1 MTPRF
6 RCPSRQLFVLTVV
19 SLVGTTSL
27 AESQTSKDAE
37 PADALSEASTVSS
50 RQVRATSTEILR
62 SASELAQT
70 AVSLSS
76 QVSVPSEDESVGS
89 EIWVQK
95 ISLVAKA
102 FRSQLAENSGHL
114 AALEE
119 ALGATSVEQSP
130 PLTKARPEPD
140 LVQPEEMEQGTTS
153 RDDLAVAL
161 AIAKK
166 AVDIETDARKAEV
179 ERRIAAEAEADAL
192 AEEMVAADERIAA
205 LQNAQEA
212 LEVQSAEAQTELDQT
227 HKKLSNVEREYVV
240 LESSFED
247 CRQGFENCNR
257 EKATLDPSNLSGKLK
272 TAEEQLADLLTV
284 REDLSAQVQDA
295 TNTAELCAAILSR
308 SDDRLGPALTEIERL
323 EAALL
328 AEQRKNEAL
337 TAKLAVER

>member
-27 AESQTSKDAE
+27 AESQTSKEAE

-102 FRSQLAENSGHL
+102 FRLKLAENSGHL

-153 RDDLAVAL
+153 RDDLGVAL

-192 AEEMVAADERIAA
+192 AVKMAAANERITA
-205 LQNAQEA
+205 LQEAQGA
-212 LEVQSAEAQTELDQT
+212 LEAQSAEAQTELDQT
-227 HKKLSNVEREYVV
+227 HKKTEQ
-240 LESSFED
+240 
-247 CRQGFENCNR
+247 CRAGICRARKQFRRLPSGF
-257 EKATLDPSNLSGKLK
+257 
-272 TAEEQLADLLTV
+272 
-284 REDLSAQVQDA
+284 
-295 TNTAELCAAILSR
+295 
-308 SDDRLGPALTEIERL
+308 
-323 EAALL
+323 
-328 AEQRKNEAL
+328 
-337 TAKLAVER
+337 